1 MDEKR
6 RIVVFSGTT
15 EGRRLSELMMASGIP
30 HTVCVATEYGEVLQK
45 KSGIIRIE
53 EGRKTVEDMK
63 RLFSSGTEVVVDA
76 THPFATEVTA
86 NIRAA
91 LEGTGVPYIRVLREK
106 ESGGAGKKGETG
118 KNEKAGKTG
127 EVRFFDT
134 AEECALACDTLEG
147 NILFTTGSRDLK
159 SMCDRI
165 TDRER
170 IYVRVLPTVDS
181 IRQCEAAGVR
191 QDHILA
197 LQGPFTEEMN
207 LAMLLQYEI
216 CALVTKDSGRTGG
229 VEEKLSACKAAG
241 IPCLCIRRPVAE
253 EGISVEEAAEKL
265 RGRYG
270 AKNNTAEHITAEM
283 IVFHLIGMG
292 MGDPEGLTAEAGR
305 WIREADVCF
314 GAGRLLET
322 VDCAEKYVGFRADE
336 VLEKVAGLLADGR
349 RLEHVAVL
357 FSGDIGFYSGA
368 IGFEAGLKEKAAAYR
383 DRFTAEVRRYPGI
396 SCVSALSARLGE
408 AYSDAQV
415 LSLHG
420 RCSAKELAKTVKQ
433 ICCRE
438 KSFVLFSS
446 GDEVARLAAALTG
459 AGCEGSVTLGKDL
472 SYPGESIRTYTLK
485 EAEAI
490 TGKGLYTALIR
501 NTAPVRRRL
510 IPYAED
516 HAFIRDR
523 VPMTKALIRHEGIR
537 MLELREGD
545 VLYDIGCG
553 TGSVA
558 IEAAGLSDSL
568 SVYAVE
574 RKPEAVEL
582 FRRNQ
587 ERFGADNITLIPGEA
602 PEALSG
608 LPAPDAVFIGG
619 SAGRLKDILD
629 GLLSYNRRIRVV
641 ITAITLETM
650 EQLMRLED
658 HPAVRELCIRQIG
671 CSEAEK
677 VGTVRIMKAQNT
689 VMMTSFVLG
698 E

>member
-15 EGRRLSELMMASGIP
+15 EGRRLSEQLIASGIP
-30 HTVCVATEYGEVLQK
+30 HTVCVATEYGEELQK
-45 KSGIIRIE
+45 KSEIIRIE
-53 EGRKTVEDMK
+53 EGRKTGEDMK
-63 RLFSSGTEVVVDA
+63 RLFSQGTEMVVDA

-91 LEGTGVPYIRVLREK
+91 LEGTGMQYLRVLREK
-106 ESGGAGKKGETG
+106 EVEG
-118 KNEKAGKTG
+118 TG

-134 AEECALACDTLEG
+134 AEECALACDAVEG
-147 NILFTTGSRDLK
+147 NILFTTGSRDLAA
-159 SMCDRI
+159 MCERI

-170 IYVRVLPTVDS
+170 LYVRVLPSVDS
-181 IRQCEAAGVR
+181 IRQCEAAGIR

-207 LAMLLQYEI
+207 LAMLRQYEI
-216 CALVTKDSGRTGG
+216 RALVTKDSGRTGG

-253 EGISVEEAAEKL
+253 EGVSVEEAAEEI
-265 RGRYG
+265 RRRYG
-270 AKNNTAEHITAEM
+270 AEKTVAEESAAEGPAVEDTAAKEPSAM
-283 IVFHLIGMG
+283 VFHLIGTG
-292 MGDPEGLTAEAGR
+292 MGDPEGFTAEAGR
-305 WIREADVCF
+305 IIREADVCF
-314 GAGRLLET
+314 GAERLLET

-336 VLEKVAGLLADGR
+336 VLEKTAGLLAAGKK
-349 RLEHVAVL
+349 LQHVAVL

-368 IGFEAGLKEKAAAYR
+368 SGFEAGLKEKAAAYA
-383 DRFTAEVRRYPGI
+383 DRFTPEVHRYPGI

-408 AYSDAQV
+408 AYSDAEI

-420 RCSAKELAKTVKQ
+420 RCEAKELAKAVKR
-433 ICCRE
+433 ICRSE
-438 KSFVLFSS
+438 KCFVLFSS
-446 GDEVARLAAALTG
+446 GDEVARLASALTD
-459 AGCEGSVTLGKDL
+459 AGCEAFVTVGKDL

-485 EAEAI
+485 EAETI

-501 NTAPVRRRL
+501 NTAPVRRKL
-510 IPYAED
+510 TPCLED
-516 HAFIRDR
+516 HEFIRDR
-523 VPMTKALIRHEGIR
+523 VPMTKALIRHESIR
-537 MLELREGD
+537 MLELHEGD
-545 VLYDIGCG
+545 VLYDIGGG
-553 TGSVA
+553 TGSVS
-558 IEAAGLSDSL
+558 IEAAGLSDTL
-568 SVYAVE
+568 SVYAFE

-582 FRRNQ
+582 FRKNK
-587 ERFGADNITLIPGEA
+587 ERFGAENITLIPGEA
-602 PEALSG
+602 PEAFSG

-619 SAGRLKDILD
+619 SAGRLQDILD
-629 GLLSYNRRIRVV
+629 GLLSFRRRIRVV

-677 VGTVRIMKAQNT
+677 MGTVRIMKAQNT
-689 VMMTSFVLG
+689 VMMTSFILG